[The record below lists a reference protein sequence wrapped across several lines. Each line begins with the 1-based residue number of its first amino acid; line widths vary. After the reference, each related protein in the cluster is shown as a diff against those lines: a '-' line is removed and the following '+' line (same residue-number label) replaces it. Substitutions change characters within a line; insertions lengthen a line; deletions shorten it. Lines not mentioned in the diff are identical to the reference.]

1 MRFSSSLR
9 RRAVQTV
16 AAGVLAIGMSALAS
30 QAVAANAAPP
40 GVGNI
45 GIIPDSASTC
55 GGPVCIFV
63 TGSGL
68 QVTDWSTS
76 VVLPRSECSTAS
88 FLVNGVLYASGVR
101 TCGAAGDELI
111 SDLSGTRYFANGT
124 QLCNTWTNISGE
136 ACATVH
142 S

>member
-1 MRFSSSLR
+1 
-9 RRAVQTV
+9 
-16 AAGVLAIGMSALAS
+16 MSGLIS
-30 QAVAANAAPP
+30 QAVGANPASPNA
-40 GVGNI
+40 GNI
-45 GIIPDSASTC
+45 KIIPDSASTC
-55 GGPVCIFV
+55 GGAVCIFV

-76 VVLPRSECSTAS
+76 ANLSRTMCTTAS

-101 TCGAAGDELI
+101 TCGSSGDELI